1 MKEDNIPHPSHKNQD
16 NDLTAQG
23 NGDIKPEPEPKMSPL
38 KAEEIPEKNFPRK
51 KNELVNPGGDI
62 SPMEKYEP
70 EKSSTQEERGED
82 GDLGELEKPQIIPKK
97 KSSLNDPEEEIQYS
111 TKDSANQGE

>member
-1 MKEDNIPHPSHKNQD
+1 MSDLQPILNQKKMENQTSKLEIKAKTNPTTMKEDNIPHPSHKNQD

-51 KNELVNPGGDI
+51 KNELVNPRGDI
-62 SPMEKYEP
+62 SSMEKYEP
-70 EKSSTQEERGED
+70 EKSSTQETEGERM
-82 GDLGELEKPQIIPKK
+82 
-97 KSSLNDPEEEIQYS
+97 EI
-111 TKDSANQGE
+111 